1 MDIRPDHVIE
11 GFNMDLQLRGTVAIV
26 TGSSR
31 GIGAAI
37 ARTFAGEGAK
47 LVLAARTREQLEQVA
62 ASCSTESLIQEVDL
76 RQPSAAESVVAATL
90 SRFGQIDILINNAG
104 ATKRGDFLELSD
116 FDWSDGFDLKFF
128 GAMRLCRATW
138 PHLRVSHGTIVNI
151 VGVGGRTASADFSIG
166 GSVNAALLNLTKA
179 LADRGIIEGVRVNAI
194 NPGATMTD
202 RLRSRIQSLA
212 DEQSIDEAKAA
223 GRMARSLGVARFA
236 SPEEIAHVTAFLASP
251 CADYCQGTIIDV
263 DGGQTRTL

>member
-1 MDIRPDHVIE
+1 MIAS
-11 GFNMDLQLRGTVAIV
+11 FAMDLQLRGKVAIV
-26 TGSSR
+26 TGASR

-37 ARTFAGEGAK
+37 ARTLAGEGAK
-47 LVLAARTREQLEQVA
+47 LVLAARTREQLEHVA
-62 ASCSTESLIQEVDL
+62 ASCSTECLVQEVDL
-76 RQPSAAESVVAATL
+76 RQSSAAESVIAATL
-90 SRFGQIDILINNAG
+90 SRFGLIDVLINNAG

-116 FDWSDGFDLKFF
+116 YDWSDGFELKFF
-128 GAMRLCRATW
+128 GAMRLCRAAW

-151 VGVGGRTASADFSIG
+151 VGVGGRTPSADFSIG

-179 LADRGIIEGVRVNAI
+179 FADRGIIEGVRVNAI

-202 RLRSRIQSLA
+202 RLRSRLKSLA

-223 GRMARSLGVARFA
+223 GRMARSLGVGRFA
-236 SPEEIAHVTAFLASP
+236 SPDEIARVAAFLASP